1 MKRVLSRPQTS
12 ICLWILF
19 ILSRAYFQVGLP
31 FVAVRLVAVV
41 FSLML

>member
-1 MKRVLSRPQTS
+1 MKFVLSWPQTS

-19 ILSRAYFQVGLP
+19 ILSRAYFQVSLP